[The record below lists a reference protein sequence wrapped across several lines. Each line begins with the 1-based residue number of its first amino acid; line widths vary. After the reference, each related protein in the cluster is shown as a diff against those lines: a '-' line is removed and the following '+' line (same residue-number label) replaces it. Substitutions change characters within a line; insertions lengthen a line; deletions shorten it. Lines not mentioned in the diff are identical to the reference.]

1 MSYDAYGRLQIGSQ
15 QSYGLQP
22 KKSANAVAS
31 SGSSISTSRRKNLGG
46 FFGNDALEDDDDDD
60 DNDNQDER
68 NLKSKGR
75 KEINRAN
82 KIFNSIGKKIYVYH
96 VIHNY
101 NAMLSQLVSQLP

>member
-46 FFGNDALEDDDDDD
+46 FFGNDALEDDDDNDD
-60 DNDNQDER
+60 QNEKNVK
-68 NLKSKGR
+68 NKGR
-75 KEINRAN
+75 NEINRAN
-82 KIFNSIGKKIYVYH
+82 KIFNSIGKKIYVKPCH
-96 VIHNY
+96 
-101 NAMLSQLVSQLP
+101 NAMLSELNYMLLIL

>member
-46 FFGNDALEDDDDDD
+46 FFGNDALEDDDDDND
-60 DNDNQDER
+60 DQNEKNVK
-68 NLKSKGR
+68 NKGR
-75 KEINRAN
+75 NEINRAN
-82 KIFNSIGKKIYVYH
+82 KIFNSIGKKIYVKPCH
-96 VIHNY
+96 
-101 NAMLSQLVSQLP
+101 NAMLSELNYMLLIL